1 MLGTGNMMMNK
12 TGMAS
17 ALTRQHRECEGYVHA
32 GVGYKTDTYKTGR
45 KKKKTS
51 HEEVPGAYK
60 STYSGHLT

>member
-12 TGMAS
+12 TGNIESVKVMCM
-17 ALTRQHRECEGYVHA
+17 LVWGKKFTRIKQGE
-32 GVGYKTDTYKTGR
+32 
-45 KKKKTS
+45 KKTS